1 MINKYEEE
9 ETGLGKVSRL
19 SLLRTL
25 KLVLLNSNEISLQNR
40 VAVLRSE
47 ASGRYSNSY
56 RLVLFTCSASSVSWG
71 LAQIIWPVALN
82 NRKHSPGHGR
92 VKTCHK
98 VNPSKAEHAFSRV
111 QNASAYNTKSTI
123 DYFRLPLLSLQK
135 MNS

>member
-71 LAQIIWPVALN
+71 LAQIIWLVALN

-92 VKTCHK
+92 VKTCYQ
-98 VNPSKAEHAFSRV
+98 VNPSKAGHAFQEYRM
-111 QNASAYNTKSTI
+111 
-123 DYFRLPLLSLQK
+123 LQHIIL
-135 MNS
+135 NQQLIIFVCLYCRYRR